1 MTLTSPN
8 FPHSYKNGPTCHVT
22 HKIEGI
28 VKQKQN
34 LKYSEYCHQ
43 FNCLYLFS
51 MFFHKR
57 LIPAPS
63 LIPLRDFTLFFF
75 FFPFSGPPRCI
86 ARFFGFLG
94 QHLWHTEVSRLGAIW
109 SYTLPA
115 YTTAMSALSPV
126 CNQHHSSQQ
135 CLILDPL
142 SEAQDQTCNLIVPSR
157 IRFH

>member
-75 FFPFSGPPRCI
+75 FWLFRAAPVAYGGFQ
-86 ARFFGFLG
+86 ARG
-94 QHLWHTEVSRLGAIW
+94 HLELHSASLHHSNVSSEPSLQP
-109 SYTLPA
+109 TPQL
-115 YTTAMSALSPV
+115 TAMP
-126 CNQHHSSQQ
+126 
-135 CLILDPL
+135 DP
-142 SEAQDQTCNLIVPSR
+142 
-157 IRFH
+157 